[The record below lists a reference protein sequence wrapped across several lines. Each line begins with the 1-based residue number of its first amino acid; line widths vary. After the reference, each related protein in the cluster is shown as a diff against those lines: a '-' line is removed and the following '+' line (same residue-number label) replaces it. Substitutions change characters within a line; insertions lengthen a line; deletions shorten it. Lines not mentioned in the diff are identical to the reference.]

1 MPQDTAPRLSHV
13 GLYVHD
19 VPKMIDFYSNVLGF
33 VVSDG
38 AEDGRI
44 TFLSRN
50 PSDHHQ
56 VVLVRGRTTDAEVPM
71 VQQVSFNV
79 GTLAQVQKAFRKV
92 RAAGCEGISPICHGN
107 AWSVYF
113 QDPEGNRIEMFC
125 DTPWYVPQPLG
136 FKIDLD
142 KPEDELFTRD
152 RGLLPG
158 PRGVQADRG
167 VAGRDRQEDRGET
180 RSVTGVCFGRL
191 LCTITRYHQ
200 ENQR

>member
-1 MPQDTAPRLSHV
+1 MPQQPAPRLSHV
-13 GLYVHD
+13 GLYVRD
-19 VPKMIDFYSNVLGF
+19 VPKMIEFYTKVLGF

-56 VVLVRGRTTDAEVPM
+56 VVLVRGRETGLETAM

-79 GTLAQVQKAFRKV
+79 ATLAAVQKAYRKV
-92 RAAGCEGISPICHGN
+92 TEANCDGIRPVSHGN

-113 QDPEGNRIEMFC
+113 RDPEGNQIEMFC
-125 DTPWYVPQPLG
+125 DTPWYVPQPCG

-142 KPEDELFTRD
+142 ESEEEVYRFTEEYCRAQPGFKPMEEWRAEISRKIAAQLD
-152 RGLLPG
+152 
-158 PRGVQADRG
+158 A
-167 VAGRDRQEDRGET
+167 
-180 RSVTGVCFGRL
+180 
-191 LCTITRYHQ
+191 
-200 ENQR
+200 